1 MSYANVRLSTPVDSR
16 IYRSLF
22 GFLTA
27 PLLLLVSAG
36 ALVAL

>member
-1 MSYANVRLSTPVDSR
+1 MSYANGRLSTPVNSR
-16 IYRSLF
+16 MNLYLF
-22 GFLTA
+22 VFLTA